1 MIKADILSKIVK
13 DSFLTRAQAR
23 KVVNLILEEIGDA
36 LARGERVT
44 LVGFGTFQVVDRKPR
59 KGRNPRTGEPIEIP
73 GKKVVK
79 FIPGKALREKVN
91 K

>member
-13 DSFLTRAQAR
+13 DSFLTKTQAR
-23 KVVNLILEEIGDA
+23 DVLNLILEEIGDA

-44 LVGFGTFQVVDRKPR
+44 LVGFGTFQVVKRKPR
-59 KGRNPRTGEPIEIP
+59 KGRNPKTGEPIEIP
-73 GKKVVK
+73 AKKVVK